1 MISVGIWVQD
11 WFLLFMTTSSV
22 HRTNAARSGIFAR
35 LGPLVPTPYTGKEN
49 VGTCSKPLKD
59 GVKQSAPTSHWRA
72 CRIIMEYRGLPSSVQ
87 KQGFGLDFVVPSLK
101 NPPPKF
107 RNY

>member
-1 MISVGIWVQD
+1 
-11 WFLLFMTTSSV
+11 
-22 HRTNAARSGIFAR
+22 
-35 LGPLVPTPYTGKEN
+35 
-49 VGTCSKPLKD
+49 
-59 GVKQSAPTSHWRA
+59 
-72 CRIIMEYRGLPSSVQ
+72 MEYRGLPSSVQ